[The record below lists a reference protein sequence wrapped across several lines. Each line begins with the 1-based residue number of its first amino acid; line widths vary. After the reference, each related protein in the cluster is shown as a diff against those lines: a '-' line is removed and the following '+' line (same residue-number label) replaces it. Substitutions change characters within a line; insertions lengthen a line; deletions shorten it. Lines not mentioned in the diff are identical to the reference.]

1 MMRSVN
7 PSIKGNLLF
16 AVLCLGLQ
24 IPFGIIVSHY
34 YLLDQNTLANN
45 GAWISSKRNLGT
57 SVMGARSFTEQPHA
71 LAKNRLNLAAWHGF
85 QEVIYKDS
93 LHLKQVEFD
102 FLLGP
107 SAYLNFI
114 FNKHQMGFSGIR
126 ISTNRHFDS
135 MYFTAS
141 GIGEFLQ
148 RTSLRIPRVSAGNW
162 HQLTIRFEGEHVVA
176 FLDDRQ
182 VGKFNGDF
190 EEAQRIGFRGGRNM
204 ALVDNIFI
212 YQNDAT
218 IIHETFQNSKG
229 SFLITVI
236 SVVIA
241 MILSFIVALLLR
253 LVRKLHGKIL
263 AFYVIM
269 FNIVLVFIAVLMFSF
284 QSWKAPS
291 YPRIDINMEQ
301 REDDWKRKSVT
312 QTVTYIQKNY
322 PEKPTDTVCRI
333 LFLGTSQTRGV
344 GASER
349 NRKFVDII
357 EDRLNSSD
365 STDTYFQ
372 CINAG
377 IPGVNSSYIIEV
389 YEQEWLKLDPQ
400 VVVINLGTND
410 AKPDWL
416 ALNLGRIID
425 MSLRA
430 GIQPIL
436 LLEPNSLEN
445 KTNFLLSKHRVMRL
459 TGESRGVPVIDMHSY
474 LRDKY
479 DEGFLW
485 WDFVHLTD
493 FGQKLFAE
501 KIYNELEQII
511 KELI

>member
-7 PSIKGNLLF
+7 PSLKGNLLF
-16 AVLCLGLQ
+16 AVLCLALQ
-24 IPFGIIVSHY
+24 IPFGVIISHY
-34 YLLDQNTLANN
+34 YLLGQNTLSNN

-57 SVMGARSFTEQPHA
+57 PVMGARSFIEQPHA

-102 FLLGP
+102 FLLDPG
-107 SAYLNFI
+107 AYLNFI
-114 FNKHQMGFSGIR
+114 FNKCQTGFSGIR

-148 RTSLRIPRVSAGNW
+148 RTSLRVPRVSARTW
-162 HQLTIRFEGEHVVA
+162 HQLKIRFEGEHVVA
-176 FLDDRQ
+176 FLDGRQ

-190 EEAQRIGFRGGRNM
+190 EEAQRIGFRGGRHT
-204 ALVDNIFI
+204 ALVDNISI
-212 YQNDAT
+212 YQNDANT
-218 IIHETFQNSKG
+218 IHETFQNSNG

-241 MILSFIVALLLR
+241 RLLSFIVALLLR
-253 LVRKLHGKIL
+253 VVRKLYGKVL
-263 AFYVIM
+263 AFYVTM
-269 FNIVLVFIAVLMFSF
+269 FNIVLVVLATLMFSF
-284 QSWKAPS
+284 QSLKAPS
-291 YPRIDINMEQ
+291 YPRIDINLEQ
-301 REDDWKRKSVT
+301 REEHWKRRAVA
-312 QTVTYIQKNY
+312 QTVAYIQKNY
-322 PEKPTDTVCRI
+322 PEKPTDAVCRI
-333 LFLGTSQTRGV
+333 LFLGTSQTQGE

-349 NRKFVDII
+349 ARTFVKLL
-357 EDRLNSSD
+357 EDKLNSAD

-377 IPGVNSSYIIEV
+377 IRGVNSSYITEL
-389 YEQEWLKLDPQ
+389 YEQEWLNLDPK

-410 AKPDWL
+410 TKPDWF
-416 ALNLGRIID
+416 ALNLGRIIV

-436 LLEPNSLEN
+436 LLEPNSPEN
-445 KTNFLLSKHRVMRL
+445 KTNFLFSRHELMRVV
-459 TGESRGVPVIDMHSY
+459 GKSRGVPVIDMHSY

-485 WDFVHLTD
+485 WDFVHLAD
-493 FGQKLFAE
+493 FGQDLFAE
-501 KIYNELEQII
+501 KLYNELEQI
-511 KELI
+511 LL

>member
-1 MMRSVN
+1 M
-7 PSIKGNLLF
+7 
-16 AVLCLGLQ
+16 
-24 IPFGIIVSHY
+24 
-34 YLLDQNTLANN
+34 
-45 GAWISSKRNLGT
+45 

-102 FLLGP
+102 FLLDPG
-107 SAYLNFI
+107 AYLNFI
-114 FNKHQMGFSGIR
+114 FNKCQTGFSGIR

-135 MYFTAS
+135 MYFTS
-141 GIGEFLQ
+141 SSIGEFLQ
-148 RTSLRIPRVSAGNW
+148 RTSLRIPRVSAGTW
-162 HQLTIRFEGEHVVA
+162 HQLKIRFEGDHVVA
-176 FLDDRQ
+176 FLDGRQ

-190 EEAQRIGFRGGRNM
+190 EEVQRIGFRGGRRR

-241 MILSFIVALLLR
+241 MILSFIIALMLR
-253 LVRKLHGKIL
+253 LVRKLHGKVL

-269 FNIVLVFIAVLMFSF
+269 FNIVLVVIAVLMVSF
-284 QSWKAPS
+284 RALKPPS
-291 YPRIDINMEQ
+291 YPRIDINLEQ
-301 REDDWKRKSVT
+301 REEDWKRRIVT
-312 QTVTYIQKNY
+312 QTVTYIQKTY
-322 PEKPTDTVCRI
+322 PERPTDTVCRI
-333 LFLGTSQTRGV
+333 LFLGTSQTAGE

-349 NRKFVDII
+349 DRTFVKLL
-357 EDRLNSSD
+357 EDKLNSAD
-365 STDTYFQ
+365 STNTYFQ

-377 IPGVNSSYIIEV
+377 IRAVNSSYIIEL
-389 YEQEWLKLDPQ
+389 YEQEWLNLAPK

-410 AKPDWL
+410 TKPDWL
-416 ALNLGRIID
+416 ALNLGRIIV

-445 KTNFLLSKHRVMRL
+445 RTNFLLSMHEVMRRV
-459 TGESRGVPVIDMHSY
+459 GKSRGVPVIDMHSY

-485 WDFVHLTD
+485 WDFVHLAD

-501 KIYNELEQII
+501 KLYNELEQII